1 MVEGELMSLNAKIRA
16 AVNKAFTAVG
26 DLVVTGTLSSRKVSS
41 YDFANRGVVS
51 SVSTS
56 SVEVI
61 IQSTQKPSGDGF
73 TVTALMKFGPDLSV
87 YDTLTVGSD
96 IYNIADYSDDG
107 FLVTAI
113 LVKERS

>member
-1 MVEGELMSLNAKIRA
+1 
-16 AVNKAFTAVG
+16 
-26 DLVVTGTLSSRKVSS
+26 
-41 YDFANRGVVS
+41 
-51 SVSTS
+51 
-56 SVEVI
+56 
-61 IQSTQKPSGDGF
+61 
-73 TVTALMKFGPDLSV
+73 MKFGPDLSV